1 MDAAEDAAKNPAGGG
16 CDTRRRESKPSTVS
30 GRTVKKMAKSKNNG
44 IPYNYNPAMP
54 RNPHGGGKEP
64 TGPLPPVSDRGGW
77 RKPNGKPGS
86 GPAGSGPARPSG
98 PLPPYRGGW
107 GG

>member
-1 MDAAEDAAKNPAGGG
+1 M
-16 CDTRRRESKPSTVS
+16 
-30 GRTVKKMAKSKNNG
+30 KKMAKSKNNG
-44 IPYNYNPAMP
+44 IPYNYNRSYRVPPIPPHPLGGPVPAMP